1 MELNNKRVL
10 VVGLARSGIAAAKLL
25 CEYGASVTVNDSK
38 SAAELGD
45 TLLPLK
51 GLALAYA
58 LEQPALPL
66 VEQKFDL
73 LILSPGI
80 SVNAPFV
87 RRAAELG
94 TEVIG
99 EVELA
104 YRLFR
109 GQLAAVTGTNG
120 KTTTVSLL
128 GDMGSRAGRTTHVVG
143 NIGLPFTSAVRESRA
158 EDLFVCEI
166 SSFQMETSSDFHPQV
181 AALLNI
187 TEDHLNR
194 HGTMEEYTRM
204 KMRVFRNQT
213 ATDTAV
219 LNADDPLVMAQRDA
233 IPSRVLLFSRQ
244 SEVAR
249 GAFVRNGRMLLRLD
263 GAETDVIAVSEIR
276 IKGPHNLENAMAAVC
291 VGAAIGLPM
300 DAMRES
306 LREFAGVEHR
316 IELVREVNG
325 VHYINDSKGTNPDST
340 IKAIQTMDRPTVML
354 LGGYDKHAD
363 FRPMAREMIASP
375 FIREAVLLGATADQL
390 EKELSEAGFTAIRR
404 ASDFEN
410 AVTQAARLA
419 QSGWNVLLSPACAS
433 WDMFSDYEQRGHVF
447 KDIVA
452 KL

>member
-1 MELNNKRVL
+1 MEWHNRRVL

-25 CEYGASVTVNDSK
+25 CEQGAAVTVNDSK
-38 SAAELGD
+38 TAEELGE
-45 TLLPLK
+45 TLSPLS
-51 GLALAYA
+51 GFPLTYA
-58 LEQPALPL
+58 LGQPALPL
-66 VEQKFDL
+66 VEQRFDL

-80 SVNAPFV
+80 SVNAAFV
-87 RRAAELG
+87 QRAIAIG

-104 YRLFR
+104 YRLAR

-128 GDMGSRAGRTTHVVG
+128 GDMGQRAGRTTHVVG
-143 NIGLPFTSAVRESRA
+143 NIGLPYSSAVRDSRA

-166 SSFQMETSSDFHPQV
+166 SSFQMETAVDFHPQV

-233 IPSRVLLFSRQ
+233 IRSRVLLFSRKQ
-244 SEVAR
+244 EVAE
-249 GAFVRNGRMLLRLD
+249 GAFVRSGRVILRINGD
-263 GAETDVIAVSEIR
+263 ETDVLAASEIR
-276 IKGPHNLENAMAAVC
+276 IKGPHNLENALAALC
-291 VGAAIGLPM
+291 VGAAIGLPIR
-300 DAMRES
+300 AMRES
-306 LREFAGVEHR
+306 LTDFAGVEHR
-316 IELVREVNG
+316 IEFVRNVDG
-325 VHYINDSKGTNPDST
+325 VAYINDSKGTNPDST

-363 FRPMAREMIASP
+363 FRPMAMEMIASP
-375 FIREAVLLGATADQL
+375 CIREVVLLGATAAQL
-390 EKELSEAGFTAIRR
+390 EKELSEAGFTAIRH
-404 ASDFEN
+404 ATSFED
-410 AVTQAARLA
+410 AVLQARQLA
-419 QSGWNVLLSPACAS
+419 KPGWNVLLSPACAS
-433 WDMFSDYEQRGHVF
+433 WDMFTDYEQRGHVF
-447 KDIVA
+447 KDLVA